1 MAQDEAQGNRDA
13 ALAVVASS
21 SAEDCDRLRGVLDA
35 GGLRA
40 RTVTTAASLLDD
52 VLTHR
57 PDLLLVDLDIAL
69 DYADALSDV
78 VDRHPQLAGLPVIL
92 LLPDGGVAQLPD
104 GLAPY
109 VSDVVFRPVAA
120 EEVLHRSRSAMA
132 RRRRHQ
138 AQRASSA
145 RLREDMRRISAR
157 IRSTNDPVAMVDQFL
172 PHLGRSL
179 GADRVTLQMF
189 DDDRV
194 AARSSTWNRGPG
206 TESTGSTASTQST
219 ASTGSTGSTDDTD
232 GAHGAHGAPATHD
245 GHAGAGRAAD
255 VAGPRRSDQE
265 SAFALALGL
274 WEDTATASFS
284 AGPAATPRPGDIP
297 APDWL
302 LRGSREHTAPGPPA
316 ARTADRTLHGVVAAL
331 GEGDTP
337 FGLLWVVRAETPLVW
352 TGVEAALTQHVLGN
366 LAHGLIQAQLISRQ
380 QEAVRKLRALN
391 QAKSDFVGTVNH
403 ELRTPLASIA
413 GYLEMIIDGVGG
425 ELPTEAQT
433 MLQAVE
439 RNTTRLSHL
448 IENIS
453 ALNAREADASEHGPV
468 DIVHLV
474 SELTSRLVLEA
485 ANGGVTLEC
494 VLPETS
500 VTVPGNRDQL
510 SEALTVVLSNALKFT
525 QEEGSVI
532 VRLLDE
538 RDHGR
543 AVVTVQDTGIGI
555 PADDLPR
562 LFDSFHRASNA
573 TQALPGAGVG
583 LSLAKR
589 TLEDHHGSI
598 TIESQLG
605 VGTSVVV
612 TLPLLSHAA
621 VG

>member
-21 SAEDCDRLRGVLDA
+21 SPEDCDRLQGLLDA

-52 VLTHR
+52 VLAHR
-57 PDLLLVDLDIAL
+57 PDILLVDLDIAL
-69 DYADALSDV
+69 DYAGALPDV
-78 VDRHPQLAGLPVIL
+78 VARHPQLAGLPVIL

-120 EEVLHRSRSAMA
+120 EEVLHRSRSAIA

-172 PHLGRSL
+172 PALGRSL

-194 AARSSTWNRGPG
+194 AARSSTWNRGQG
-206 TESTGSTASTQST
+206 
-219 ASTGSTGSTDDTD
+219 TD
-232 GAHGAHGAPATHD
+232 GIDTADDAPAMHD
-245 GHAGAGRAAD
+245 VDATEGRAAD
-255 VAGPRRSDQE
+255 VAGPLRSDQE
-265 SAFALALGL
+265 AALALALGL
-274 WEDTATASFS
+274 WEDTAAASFS

-297 APDWL
+297 APGWL
-302 LRGSREHTAPGPPA
+302 LQRSGEHTAPGPPA

-337 FGLLWVVRAETPLVW
+337 FGLLWVVRAETPLAW

-425 ELPTEAQT
+425 ELPSEAQT

-439 RNTTRLSHL
+439 RNTTRLSLL

-485 ANGGVTLEC
+485 ANGGITVDC

-500 VTVPGNRDQL
+500 VTVSGHRDQL
-510 SEALTVVLSNALKFT
+510 SEALTIVLSNALKFT
-525 QEEGSVI
+525 QTGGSVT

-573 TQALPGAGVG
+573 TLALPGAGVG

-612 TLPLLSHAA
+612 TLPLLGHAA